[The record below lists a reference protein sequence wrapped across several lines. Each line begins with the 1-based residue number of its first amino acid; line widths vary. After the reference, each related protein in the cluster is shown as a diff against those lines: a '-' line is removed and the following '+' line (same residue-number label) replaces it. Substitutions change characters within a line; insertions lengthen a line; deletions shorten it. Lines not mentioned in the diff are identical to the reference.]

1 MIIKLQKN
9 TPVMW
14 IIEKQLHAI
23 NSLIIESDA
32 YLYFFKNSRQKQIH
46 FKVLKIY
53 LDGKDFQKNQ

>member
-23 NSLIIESDA
+23 NSLIIEFDA
-32 YLYFFKNSRQKQIH
+32 YLYSRQKQIH

>member
-1 MIIKLQKN
+1 
-9 TPVMW
+9 MW